1 MIAIYLLGCLAS
13 IITILIILFC
23 FRKEIG
29 IITAKDIMY
38 MLLFIIISWIFVL
51 LTGISL
57 LLWLFDEL
65 DDKLDNIIIW
75 KKKK

>member
-1 MIAIYLLGCLAS
+1 MITIYLLGCLAS
-13 IITILIILFC
+13 IITILIVLFC

-38 MLLFIIISWIFVL
+38 MFLLIIISWIFVL

-57 LLWLFDEL
+57 LVWLFDEL
-65 DDKLDNIIIW
+65 ANKLDNIIIW